1 MKLTVNQN
9 EAITESEVIINC
21 GRIDGHIRGMIDT
34 IRQYT
39 RTLSGELDGS
49 IHQVPL
55 ETVIYIDSVEKR
67 TFFYDRFRIFRTE
80 KSLCALEALLK
91 DVHFLRV
98 SKNCIINL
106 ALVQRVLP
114 YGDRKLRV
122 VMLGGE
128 CLEVGRAYRNALL
141 ERLRQTEITLERGSV
156 NTYPILDS
164 SKIDCTERAVRN
176 DGTVLTFHSLPQR
189 VAALSYGVAEIICA
203 LGRED
208 ALIAIATAEDL
219 PSHTCIRYRSVL
231 ERTPLLRHCDDGV
244 PTIEELSSLEPDLV
258 ICNWYYRQMIGKGMR
273 TECGFPFYVI
283 ESTIPEK
290 AGLERMYQDI
300 LNLGRIFRAED
311 RAIALV
317 EQTRQRITVLT
328 RRLFKRNPVRVFVY
342 DGQQYKPYTTGRGTL
357 EHELISVAG
366 GENVFGHLEGSY
378 QAVSWSEVAE
388 QTPEIIILHDYQDSM
403 TTKEKI
409 ACLKCQPELRNVPA
423 VCQDRFV
430 SLTLTEVFPGIQCA
444 KAVEK
449 LVRAFHPDTL

>member
-80 KSLCALEALLK
+80 KSLSALEALLK
-91 DVHFLRV
+91 DAHFLRV

-141 ERLRQTEITLERGSV
+141 ERLRQTEITPERGTVSSV
-156 NTYPILDS
+156 PGSGSN
-164 SKIDCTERAVRN
+164 KIDCTERAVRN
-176 DGTVLTFHSLPQR
+176 AGNVLTFHGLPQR
-189 VAALSYGVAEIICA
+189 VVALSYGAAEIICA

-208 ALIAIATAEDL
+208 TLTAIAMAEDL
-219 PSHTCIRYRSVL
+219 PSHTSFRYRSTL
-231 ERTPLLRHCDDGV
+231 ERIPTLRHCGDGV
-244 PTIEELSSLEPDLV
+244 PTIEELRSLEPDLV
-258 ICNWYYRQMIGKGMR
+258 ICNWYYPRMIG
-273 TECGFPFYVI
+273 EFISESSFPFYVT

-290 AGLERMYQDI
+290 ARLEQMYQDI
-300 LNLGRIFRAED
+300 LKLGRIFRAED

-328 RRLFKRNPVRVFVY
+328 RRLFKRKPVRVFVY
-342 DGQQYKPYTTGRGTL
+342 DGQQYRPYTTGRGTL
-357 EHELISVAG
+357 EHDLISIAN

-388 QTPEIIILHDYQDSM
+388 QAPEIIILHDYQDSM